1 MSLIPDKTLEDL
13 EFREVLNHVSKY
25 ALNDLGK
32 NYCLKLK
39 PVFNSKKVEFNL
51 DLVSEFNSSFQNKNI
66 IPNHDFFDCSNYFKI
81 LEIENSVL
89 EINSYNKISSN
100 IKKANQLINFFLKFK
115 TYYPNLFDLTKNTE
129 SNKDIINKISSI
141 INSFDEVKD
150 KASTELF
157 TIRNNIKKLKNLIT
171 INFNKSLSNYNN
183 LGFLDEIK
191 ESIYDNIRVL
201 AVKAMHRRKIKGQ
214 IVGASKTGSIIFIEP
229 QNIADHSLELKN
241 LFFDEKEEVRKIL
254 SDLTDFLR
262 PYLYLFETHQKFLI
276 HIDSIYARAKYAE
289 EINGI
294 KPELNP
300 KKTLELKKAYHPLLL
315 INNKK
320 EKKETLPQDVN
331 INKEN
336 RIIIISGPNAGGKSI
351 TLKTIGLLQLMF
363 QSGILIPAD
372 RKSSLFCYDQILTD
386 IGDNQSIENHL
397 STYSYRLNKM
407 KFFLKQC
414 NDKTL
419 FLIDEFG
426 TGSDPELGG
435 ALAESL
441 LESFYD
447 KNSHGV
453 ITTHYSNLKALAN
466 ELPEMSNA
474 NMQFNSNTL
483 NPTFKLIMGEAGGS
497 FTFEV
502 AKKNGI
508 PDKLINNAKK
518 KIEKGKLRFDEI
530 ISKLQKQRIKMSK
543 TEILLKEKEIIARNE
558 NEKSENLNLKLKK
571 KLVNY
576 QELYD
581 HNQKMIL
588 LGNKINDIAE
598 KYFINNKKRIL
609 VSELIK
615 VINAENSKRK
625 KKKTN
630 NLKSNKSK
638 NKVLQKEID
647 PELVKI
653 RKEKKVTKKNSLKSK
668 KENSAKLKVG
678 DHVRL
683 YDGKSIGSIDSIKKG
698 KAVVNYGS
706 FVTHVDINSLELVSE
721 K

>member
-13 EFREVLNHVSKY
+13 EFREVLSHVSKY

-39 PVFNSKKVEFNL
+39 PLFNSKKIEFNL

-100 IKKANQLINFFLKFK
+100 IKKVNQLINFFLKFK

-129 SNKDIINKISSI
+129 SNKEIINKISSI

-294 KPELNP
+294 KPKLNP

-336 RIIIISGPNAGGKSI
+336 RIIIISGPNAGGKII

-363 QSGILIPAD
+363 QSGILIPVD
-372 RKSSLFCYDQILTD
+372 RKSSLFCYDQI
-386 IGDNQSIENHL
+386 N
-397 STYSYRLNKM
+397 
-407 KFFLKQC
+407 
-414 NDKTL
+414 
-419 FLIDEFG
+419 
-426 TGSDPELGG
+426 
-435 ALAESL
+435 
-441 LESFYD
+441 
-447 KNSHGV
+447 
-453 ITTHYSNLKALAN
+453 
-466 ELPEMSNA
+466 
-474 NMQFNSNTL
+474 
-483 NPTFKLIMGEAGGS
+483 
-497 FTFEV
+497 
-502 AKKNGI
+502 
-508 PDKLINNAKK
+508 
-518 KIEKGKLRFDEI
+518 
-530 ISKLQKQRIKMSK
+530 
-543 TEILLKEKEIIARNE
+543 
-558 NEKSENLNLKLKK
+558 
-571 KLVNY
+571 
-576 QELYD
+576 
-581 HNQKMIL
+581 
-588 LGNKINDIAE
+588 
-598 KYFINNKKRIL
+598 
-609 VSELIK
+609 
-615 VINAENSKRK
+615 
-625 KKKTN
+625 
-630 NLKSNKSK
+630 
-638 NKVLQKEID
+638 
-647 PELVKI
+647 
-653 RKEKKVTKKNSLKSK
+653 
-668 KENSAKLKVG
+668 
-678 DHVRL
+678 
-683 YDGKSIGSIDSIKKG
+683 
-698 KAVVNYGS
+698 
-706 FVTHVDINSLELVSE
+706 
-721 K
+721 

>member
-13 EFREVLNHVSKY
+13 EFREILKHVSKY

-39 PVFNSKKVEFNL
+39 PLINPKKVKFNL
-51 DLVSEFNSSFQNKNI
+51 DMVSEFNSSFQNKNT
-66 IPNHDFFDCSNYFKI
+66 IPNHDFFDCNSYFKI

-89 EINSYNKISSN
+89 EINAYNKISSN
-100 IKKANQLINFFLKFK
+100 INKTNQLIRFFFKFK
-115 TYYPNLFDLTKNTE
+115 NYYPNLFDLTKNTE
-129 SNKDIINKISSI
+129 ENKDIIKKISSI
-141 INSFDEVKD
+141 IDSFDEIKD
-150 KASTELF
+150 KASKELF
-157 TIRNNIKKLKNLIT
+157 TIRNNIKNLKKIIT

-183 LGFLDEIK
+183 LGYLDDIK
-191 ESIYDNIRVL
+191 ESVYDNIRVL
-201 AVKAMHRRKIKGQ
+201 AVKAMHRRKIKGN

-229 QNIADHSLELKN
+229 QNIVAHSLELKN
-241 LFFDEKEEVRKIL
+241 LFFDEKEEVRNIL

-262 PYLYLFETHQKFLI
+262 PYLYFLETHQKFLI

-294 KPELNP
+294 KPEFNS
-300 KKTLELKKAYHPLLL
+300 KNNLELKKAYHPLLFV
-315 INNKK
+315 NNKK

-363 QSGILIPAD
+363 QSGILIPVD
-372 RKSSLFCYDQILTD
+372 RRSSLFCYDQILTD

-441 LESFYD
+441 LESFYE
-447 KNSHGV
+447 KKSHGV

-466 ELPEMSNA
+466 ELSEMSNA
-474 NMQFNSNTL
+474 NMEFNIKTL

-508 PDKLINNAKK
+508 PDTLIKNAKK

-543 TEILLKEKEIIARNE
+543 TETILKEKEIIARNE
-558 NEKSENLNLKLKK
+558 NEKSESLNLKLKK

-588 LGNKINDIAE
+588 LGSKINDIAE

-615 VINAENSKRK
+615 VIKDENSKRK
-625 KKKTN
+625 KKKTT
-630 NLKSNKSK
+630 NLKSK
-638 NKVLQKEID
+638 NKAIQKEID
-647 PELVKI
+647 PELIKI
-653 RKEKKVTKKNSLKSK
+653 RKEKKTNKKNSLISK
-668 KENSAKLKVG
+668 KENSAKLKIG

-683 YDGKSIGSIDSIKKG
+683 YDGKSIGTIDSIDKG

-706 FVTHVDINSLELVSE
+706 FITHVDVNSLELVSE

>member
-13 EFREVLNHVSKY
+13 EFGEILKHVSKY

-39 PVFNSKKVEFNL
+39 PLFNPKKVKFNL
-51 DLVSEFNSSFQNKNI
+51 DMVSEFNSSFQNKNT
-66 IPNHDFFDCSNYFKI
+66 IPNHDFFDCNSYFKI

-89 EINSYNKISSN
+89 EINAYNKISSN
-100 IKKANQLINFFLKFK
+100 INKTNQLIRFFFKFK
-115 TYYPNLFDLTKNTE
+115 NYYPNLFDLTKNTE
-129 SNKDIINKISSI
+129 ENKDIIKKISSI
-141 INSFDEVKD
+141 IDSFDEIKD
-150 KASTELF
+150 KASKELF
-157 TIRNNIKKLKNLIT
+157 TIRNNIKNLKKIIT

-183 LGFLDEIK
+183 LGYLDDIK

-201 AVKAMHRRKIKGQ
+201 AVKAMHRRKIKGH

-229 QNIADHSLELKN
+229 QNIVAHSLELKN
-241 LFFDEKEEVRKIL
+241 LFFDEKEEVRNIL

-262 PYLYLFETHQKFLI
+262 PYLYFLETHQKFLI

-294 KPELNP
+294 KPEFNS
-300 KKTLELKKAYHPLLL
+300 KNNLELKKAYHPLLFV
-315 INNKK
+315 NNKK

-363 QSGILIPAD
+363 QSGILIPVD
-372 RKSSLFCYDQILTD
+372 RRSSLFCYDQILTD

-441 LESFYD
+441 LESFYE
-447 KNSHGV
+447 KKSHGV

-466 ELPEMSNA
+466 ELSEMSNA
-474 NMQFNSNTL
+474 NMEFNIKTL

-508 PDKLINNAKK
+508 PDTLIKNAKK

-543 TEILLKEKEIIARNE
+543 TETILKEKEIIARNE
-558 NEKSENLNLKLKK
+558 NEKSESLNLKLKK

-588 LGNKINDIAE
+588 LGSKINDIAE

-615 VINAENSKRK
+615 VIKDENSKRK
-625 KKKTN
+625 KKKTT
-630 NLKSNKSK
+630 NLKSK
-638 NKVLQKEID
+638 NKAIQKEID
-647 PELVKI
+647 PELIKI
-653 RKEKKVTKKNSLKSK
+653 RKEKKTNKKNSLISK
-668 KENSAKLKVG
+668 KENSAKLKIG

-683 YDGKSIGSIDSIKKG
+683 YDGKSIGTIDSIDKG

-706 FVTHVDINSLELVSE
+706 FITHVDVNSLELVSE

>member
-1 MSLIPDKTLEDL
+1 MSPLLC
-13 EFREVLNHVSKY
+13 VVAY
-25 ALNDLGK
+25 
-32 NYCLKLK
+32 
-39 PVFNSKKVEFNL
+39 
-51 DLVSEFNSSFQNKNI
+51 SSFQNKNI

-100 IKKANQLINFFLKFK
+100 IKKVNQLINFFLKFK

-129 SNKDIINKISSI
+129 SNKEIINKISSI

-363 QSGILIPAD
+363 QSGILIPVD

-474 NMQFNSNTL
+474 NMQFNSMTL

-558 NEKSENLNLKLKK
+558 NEKSESLNLKLKK

-588 LGNKINDIAE
+588 LGNKIDEIAE

-615 VINAENSKRK
+615 VIKAENSKRK
-625 KKKTN
+625 KKKTKN
-630 NLKSNKSK
+630 VKSNKSK
-638 NKVLQKEID
+638 NKALQKEID

>member
-1 MSLIPDKTLEDL
+1 MK
-13 EFREVLNHVSKY
+13 RLNY
-25 ALNDLGK
+25 
-32 NYCLKLK
+32 
-39 PVFNSKKVEFNL
+39 
-51 DLVSEFNSSFQNKNI
+51 
-66 IPNHDFFDCSNYFKI
+66 
-81 LEIENSVL
+81 
-89 EINSYNKISSN
+89 
-100 IKKANQLINFFLKFK
+100 
-115 TYYPNLFDLTKNTE
+115 
-129 SNKDIINKISSI
+129 
-141 INSFDEVKD
+141 
-150 KASTELF
+150 
-157 TIRNNIKKLKNLIT
+157 
-171 INFNKSLSNYNN
+171 
-183 LGFLDEIK
+183 
-191 ESIYDNIRVL
+191 
-201 AVKAMHRRKIKGQ
+201 GQ
-214 IVGASKTGSIIFIEP
+214 K
-229 QNIADHSLELKN
+229 
-241 LFFDEKEEVRKIL
+241 
-254 SDLTDFLR
+254 
-262 PYLYLFETHQKFLI
+262 
-276 HIDSIYARAKYAE
+276 
-289 EINGI
+289 
-294 KPELNP
+294 ELNLS

-363 QSGILIPAD
+363 QSGILIPVD

-474 NMQFNSNTL
+474 NMQFNSMTL

-558 NEKSENLNLKLKK
+558 NEKSESLNLKLKK

-588 LGNKINDIAE
+588 LGNKIDEIAE

-615 VINAENSKRK
+615 VIKAENSKRK

-630 NLKSNKSK
+630 NVKSNKSK

-647 PELVKI
+647 PELAKI
-653 RKEKKVTKKNSLKSK
+653 RKEKKGTKKNSLKSK

-683 YDGKSIGSIDSIKKG
+683 YEGKSIGSIDSIKKG